1 MKIAKILLCLVMCS
15 ILILVSCKGE
25 EKRKSAVITPDTQVY
40 IVGGGIAGLA
50 AAVFA
55 VRDGNIPAK
64 NVHILEQ
71 MNFMGG
77 AMDGVVDPVN
87 GYKSRGARLI
97 NKDRYTCYW
106 NLLASIPVA
115 EDMEAILKE
124 GHKIENPSKYVPKK
138 SIKDEIFEVN
148 QSGKM
153 KLNASYSR
161 IFGLNQKRLDSS
173 TFGLSLKDRKD
184 LIKLI
189 IWESE
194 KDTSGKRIADYFQPS
209 FFKTNFWYMF
219 AAVFGF
225 DSWHDL
231 TEFKR
236 YLHRFLDVIDDLAD
250 LGREGWNT
258 PYENQSYIIKPI
270 VKWLSYQG
278 VDFQYGCKVYDVDF
292 KPSTTEKT
300 IDKLHYKQNGQD
312 KTITLNNGD
321 YVLIQIGSKV
331 ADSSEGTMDTT
342 AELITDKRDGSWTL
356 WEKMAKKQPDIM
368 GHPEA
373 FASNINESKWV
384 VWALTSKSKF
394 LHDYIM
400 NFSKAKVMGQQHIIS
415 FAESNWGYG
424 LHIPFQPFYK
434 GQPDDTT
441 VYLGYTLIGNT
452 KGNYIKKEPQ
462 ECTGKELLAEM
473 LYHFGI
479 VDHLDEIAKESKL
492 NFYNLPYVVSHWQP
506 RKIGDRPNVVPK
518 GSTNFALLGEYVEV
532 PESSTY
538 MVDYSTQSA
547 MMGIYTLLNVDK
559 KIPPVHATYYNPYE
573 LLKALYYISK

>member
-1 MKIAKILLCLVMCS
+1 MKKKFVC
-15 ILILVSCKGE
+15 ILVLFLALFFTFGCGE
-25 EKRKSAVITPDTQVY
+25 QKPKSTVTQDSQVY

-55 VRDGNIPAK
+55 IRDGNIPGK

-77 AMDGVVDPVN
+77 AMDGIADPAN

-97 NKDRYTCYW
+97 NQKRYTCYW
-106 NLLASIPVA
+106 DLLASIPSLKDQ
-115 EDMEAILKE
+115 EEIMKE
-124 GHKIENPSKYVPKK
+124 GQKIENPIKYVPKK
-138 SIKDEIFEVN
+138 SVKDEIFEFN
-148 QSGKM
+148 KTH

-161 IFGLNQKRLDSS
+161 IWGLNQKRLDSS
-173 TFGLSLKDRKD
+173 QWTISWKDRWN
-184 LIKLI
+184 LVKLI
-189 IWESE
+189 VWESE
-194 KDTSGKRIADYFQPS
+194 KDTSGKRISDYMSPD
-209 FFKTNFWYMF
+209 FFKSHFWYMF
-219 AAVFGF
+219 SAMFGF
-225 DSWHDL
+225 DPWHDL

-236 YLHRFLDVIDDLAD
+236 YLHRFIDDLDD
-250 LGREGWNT
+250 LAPLTREGWNS
-258 PYENQSYIIKPI
+258 PYENYYSVILPI
-270 VKWLSYQG
+270 VKWLQYNG

-292 KPSTTEKT
+292 KPSQTEKT
-300 IDKLHYKQNGQD
+300 VEKLYYKQNGED
-312 KTITLNNGD
+312 KTVTLKNGD
-321 YVLIQIGSKV
+321 FAIINIGSKV
-331 ADSSEGTMDTT
+331 ADSSLGTMDTT
-342 AELITDKRDGSWTL
+342 AELITDKRDGSWIL
-356 WEKMAKKQPDIM
+356 WENMAKKQPDVM

-373 FASNINESKWV
+373 FNSNINESKWV

-400 NFSKAKVMGQQHIIS
+400 NFSKATVMGQQHIIS
-415 FAESNWGYG
+415 FPESNWHYG

-452 KGNYIKKEPQ
+452 KGNYIKKEPH

-479 VDHLDEIAKESKL
+479 VDHLDEIAKESKM
-492 NFYNLPYVVSHWQP
+492 NFYNEPYVVSHWQP

-518 GSTNFALLGEYVEV
+518 GSTNFALIGEYVEI
-532 PESSTY
+532 PESSTF

-559 KIPPVHATYYNPYE
+559 KIPPVHVTHYNPYY
-573 LLKALYYISK
+573 LTKALYYISK